1 MKKSLWVLAVIAMLS
16 GCASQKAATKE
27 DVTRLNESKGG
38 AESAIKELRDLR
50 VEKSKLEAEAEKQ
63 EKEKPNDGQ

>member
-1 MKKSLWVLAVIAMLS
+1 MKKSLSILAVLTMLC

-27 DVTRLNESKGG
+27 DMTRLNESKGG

-50 VEKSKLEAEAEKQ
+50 VEKAKLEAEAEKQ
-63 EKEKPNDGQ
+63 GKEQPNDGN